1 MQDSINRLQNF
12 IHQKNR
18 EVKVKNTEIEGLV
31 SLINGVYSSL
41 SWKVSQPL
49 RRLHAFLNNNPY
61 VAARPIPKPDLSGK
75 EDEYDFMADLTLL
88 AKAGMTAR
96 VDAPPIKI
104 DPAPVIEVLPSA
116 LERETMLDFFVF
128 PIIDWE
134 FRYQRPQQIATTI
147 AKRGHRIFYFK
158 TVFNRYQDVLT
169 DQNLTIKQLDNNIYQ
184 VTLATMQP
192 VNVYRDLVHGRAPM
206 NDLLKS
212 IAVLKRKY
220 AINNTI
226 SIIDHPFWWPV
237 ARALKNN
244 FNIYDCMD
252 DHSGF
257 DNNKNIETYEP
268 SLIAESDLVVVSS
281 EKLLSMVTGMAKNV
295 IQIKNG
301 TDFNHFHFLPDSDVL
316 LTIGKPIIGYYGAI
330 AEWFD
335 VNLVETCAR
344 KFRDYQFVLIGKVT
358 NTDIPRLKEL
368 NNVHLLGE
376 ITYVEL
382 PKYVKYFDVC
392 LIPFKIT
399 KLIEATNPVKF
410 YEYLSSGKP
419 VVSVMLPELVPYR
432 DLCYLSQTPEEFCEN
447 IKLAMGEKNKAE
459 ARVELARNNS
469 WGHRGETF
477 FNSIS
482 TLFPAVSVVVVT
494 YNNLPLSK
502 ACYQSLKKFT
512 RYPNLEIIFVDNNST
527 DGTPAWLEEI
537 RQQDQRIKII
547 LNNVNYGFAK
557 GNNQGLK
564 IATGEYFV
572 FLNNDTI
579 VTNNWLESL
588 LRHMVRE
595 RSIGII
601 CPVTNNIGNEA
612 CIRIEYKNVEGIQ
625 QFAYNI
631 AEGNIGLNRNIRMVP
646 LFCAMIRT
654 ELLRRI
660 GGLNEDYKQGMF
672 EDDDLN
678 QEIRKL
684 GYRISCA
691 EDVFVHHFGQM
702 SFKKIPSEQY
712 QQLFKANK
720 AIFEKKWG
728 KWIPPVRGW
737 FNEAIPLPDHET
749 N

>member
-1 MQDSINRLQNF
+1 MQDSIYRLQNF
-12 IHQKNR
+12 INQKKK
-18 EVKVKNTEIEGLV
+18 EIKLKNTEIEELV
-31 SLINGVYSSL
+31 SLINGLYSSL
-41 SWKVSQPL
+41 SWKVTQPL
-49 RRLHAFLNNNPY
+49 RRFHAFLNNTPY
-61 VAARPIPKPDLSGK
+61 QQARVMPKPDLSAN
-75 EDEYDFMADLTLL
+75 EDEYNFIADLTLL
-88 AKAGMTAR
+88 MQAGKAPQT
-96 VDAPPIKI
+96 VVQPIKI
-104 DPAPVIEVLPSA
+104 DPVPVIELLPSA
-116 LERETMLDFFVF
+116 IERDTMLDFFVF

-134 FRYQRPQQIATTI
+134 FRYQRPQQIASTI

-169 DQNLTIKQLDNNIYQ
+169 DQDLKIKQLDDNIYQ

-192 VNVYRDLVHGRAPM
+192 VNVYRDLVHGKSSM
-206 NDLLKS
+206 DDLLKS

-220 AINNTI
+220 AIKNSI

-237 ARALKNN
+237 ARLLKNN
-244 FNIYDCMD
+244 FNVYDCMD

-268 SLIAESDLVVVSS
+268 SLIAETDLVVVSS
-281 EKLLSMVTGMAKNV
+281 EKLLSMVTGIAKNI
-295 IQIKNG
+295 IQVKNG
-301 TDFNHFHFLPDSDVL
+301 TDFNHFHFLPHSDVL
-316 LTIGKPIIGYYGAI
+316 KTIGKPIIGYYGAI

-335 VNLVETCAR
+335 VNLIETCAR
-344 KFRDYQFVLIGKVT
+344 KFKDYQFVLIGNVT

-376 ITYVEL
+376 IKYVEL

-432 DLCYLSQTPEEFCEN
+432 DLCYLSQTPAEFCDN
-447 IKLAMGEKNKAE
+447 IKLALDEKNKAE

-477 FNSIS
+477 FKGIS
-482 TLFPAVSVVVVT
+482 NLFPSVSVVVVT

-502 ACYQSLKKFT
+502 ACYQSLKKYS

-537 RQQDQRIKII
+537 RQQDPRVKII

-588 LRHMVRE
+588 LQHLVKE

-601 CPVTNNIGNEA
+601 CPVTNNIGNDA
-612 CIRIEYKNVEGIQ
+612 CIRVDYTDLDGIQ
-625 QFAYNI
+625 QFAYNYT
-631 AEGNIGLNRNIRMVP
+631 EKNIGLNRNLRMVP
-646 LFCAMIRT
+646 LFCAMMRT
-654 ELLRRI
+654 ELLRKV

-678 QEIRKL
+678 QEIKKL
-684 GYRISCA
+684 GFRISYA
-691 EDVFVHHFGQM
+691 EDVFVHHFGRM
-702 SFKKIPSEQY
+702 SFKKIPTEEY
-712 QQLFKANK
+712 QELFKANK

-728 KWIPPVRGW
+728 KWIPPIRGW
-737 FNEAIPLPDHET
+737 SNIQFTLPED
-749 N
+749 NN

>member
-1 MQDSINRLQNF
+1 MQDSIYRLQNF
-12 IHQKNR
+12 INQKKK
-18 EVKVKNTEIEGLV
+18 EIKLKNTEMEELV
-31 SLINGVYSSL
+31 SLINGLYSSL
-41 SWKVSQPL
+41 SWKVTQPL
-49 RRLHAFLNNNPY
+49 RRFHAFLNKTPY
-61 VAARPIPKPDLSGK
+61 QQARVIPKPDLSAS
-75 EDEYDFMADLTLL
+75 EDEYNFLADLTLL
-88 AKAGMTAR
+88 MQAGKAPQT
-96 VDAPPIKI
+96 VVQPIKI
-104 DPAPVIEVLPSA
+104 DPVPVIEILPSA
-116 LERETMLDFFVF
+116 IERDTMLDFFVF

-134 FRYQRPQQIATTI
+134 FRYQRPQQIASTI

-169 DQNLTIKQLDNNIYQ
+169 DQDLKIKQLDDNIYQ

-192 VNVYRDLVHGRAPM
+192 VNVYRDLVHGKSSM
-206 NDLLKS
+206 DDLLKS

-220 AINNTI
+220 AIKNSI

-237 ARALKNN
+237 ARLLKNN
-244 FNIYDCMD
+244 FNVYDCMD

-268 SLIAESDLVVVSS
+268 SLIAETDLVVVSS
-281 EKLLSMVTGMAKNV
+281 EKLLSMVTGIAKNV
-295 IQIKNG
+295 IQVKNG

-316 LTIGKPIIGYYGAI
+316 KTIGKPIIGYYGAI

-335 VNLVETCAR
+335 VNLIETCAR
-344 KFRDYQFVLIGKVT
+344 KFKDYQFVLIGNVT
-358 NTDIPRLKEL
+358 NTYIPRLKEL

-376 ITYVEL
+376 IKYVEL

-432 DLCYLSQTPEEFCEN
+432 DLCYLSQTPAEFCDN
-447 IKLAMGEKNKAE
+447 IKLALDEKNKAE

-477 FNSIS
+477 FKGIS
-482 TLFPAVSVVVVT
+482 NLFPSVSVVVVT

-502 ACYQSLKKFT
+502 ACYQSLKKYS

-537 RQQDQRIKII
+537 RQQDPRVKII

-588 LRHMVRE
+588 LQHLIKE

-601 CPVTNNIGNEA
+601 CPVTNNIGNDA
-612 CIRIEYKNVEGIQ
+612 CIRVDYTDLDGIQ
-625 QFAYNI
+625 QFAYNYT
-631 AEGNIGLNRNIRMVP
+631 ERNIGLNRNLRMVP
-646 LFCAMIRT
+646 LFCAMMRT
-654 ELLRRI
+654 ELLRKV

-678 QEIRKL
+678 QEIKKL
-684 GYRISCA
+684 GFRISYA
-691 EDVFVHHFGQM
+691 EDVFVHHFGRM
-702 SFKKIPSEQY
+702 SFKKIPTEEY
-712 QQLFKANK
+712 QELFKANK

-728 KWIPPVRGW
+728 KWIPPIRGW
-737 FNEAIPLPDHET
+737 SNIQFTLPSPT
-749 N
+749 